1 MAERYSLCGQLP
13 DFAPIAR
20 ESIGG
25 VAPERTVRITELDA
39 DKKRRLWAWMKA
51 NDAGAADVLQCED
64 VQRLLQAFPG
74 SSPVVDID
82 YLRKAVG

>member
-1 MAERYSLCGQLP
+1 MADRYTLCGHLP

-20 ESIGG
+20 GAIGG
-25 VAPERTVRITELDA
+25 VAPDRSVRIAELDA
-39 DKKRRLWAWMKA
+39 DKKRRLWEWMKA
-51 NDAGAADVLQCED
+51 NDAAAADVLQCDD
-64 VQRLLQAFPG
+64 VRGLLQAFPG